1 MNEATRQ
8 KIDACTVT
16 PIQRATATPALP
28 HTIESIQHL
37 RALAALGV
45 VVFHALGLMEPYF
58 GIQIAH
64 KSLGAAGVDLFFI
77 ISGFIMWVT
86 AIARDESPARF
97 AWRRVVRIVPLYWLV
112 TTFVLAVVTLKPS
125 LMNSASRDPLHFVAS
140 YFFVAWPHPT
150 VAGRYWPPVIP
161 GWTLNYEMLFYL
173 VVALSLFLPRLRRI
187 PFILL
192 VLAGLPLIGSLWHQT
207 GAAAFYTN
215 PILLEFLYGVGL
227 GFLFTHG
234 RGQGQRV
241 SIALMVAGALLF
253 FTAGLRGDEANRA
266 LWWALP
272 LVLLVQGA
280 LHAPALAQGAP
291 RAFVAT
297 RWRRV
302 IFALPHAVHRLAAD
316 REAARWSAEVG
327 RPAMGQRR
335 IRLRIAGGG
344 DRGGA
349 RVVLSGREADP
360 RFRAPSAHARAGQ
373 GGRLARLGANRAA
386 AILRTSYCC

>member
-161 GWTLNYEMLFYL
+161 GWTLNYEMFFYL

-227 GFLFTHG
+227 GFLFTNG

-291 RAFVAT
+291 RAFSRLVGDASYSLYLT
-297 RWRRV
+297 QFIV
-302 IFALPHAVHRLAAD
+302 LPPTAKL
-316 REAARWSAEVG
+316 
-327 RPAMGQRR
+327 
-335 IRLRIAGGG
+335 L
-344 DRGGA
+344 GGA
-349 RVVLSGREADP
+349 LKSVAQPWASIAFVCGL
-360 RFRAPSAHARAGQ
+360 
-373 GGRLARLGANRAA
+373 LAA
-386 AILRTSYCC
+386 AIMAALASYYLVEKPILDFAHRARMRARDKAAA